1 MENRIEQLINLLQ
14 KLNHS
19 VNEYFLAYKDLKKSM
34 KLLSESENKS
44 SNNNEIEK
52 AKLKKA
58 DAERRIEAAKEE
70 VISLLN
76 KIDELFNEGYFKPM
90 NEEMKN
96 EVDDE
101 YMELV
106 NSMKAIEESML
117 VPSTKKCSDI
127 VEMHKILLED
137 FAKLEGNITVYNKKA
152 ESENWD
158 FKFISPEDAHQKY
171 NDMSKHIHDNW
182 EKEFEKRKQEG
193 FVYQRP

>member
-1 MENRIEQLINLLQ
+1 MENRIEQLIDLLQ

-19 VNEYFLAYKDLKKSM
+19 VNEYFLAYKDLKKSI

-58 DAERRIEAAKEE
+58 DAERKIESAAEE
-70 VISLLN
+70 VISILN
-76 KIDELFNEGYFKPM
+76 KIDELFIEVYLKPM
-90 NEEMKN
+90 NEEIKN

-127 VEMHKILLED
+127 IEMHKKLLEK
-137 FAKLEGNITVYNKKA
+137 FSKFEGNITVYNKKA

-158 FKFISPEDAHQKY
+158 FKFSSPEDAHKKY
-171 NDMSKHIHDNW
+171 DDMSKHIHDNW
-182 EKEFEKRKQEG
+182 KKEFEKRKQEG
-193 FVYQRP
+193 FVYQCP